1 MIFLTL
7 STLLNCWK
15 SREIESTMYLKIL
28 PWKHHCVIVTG
39 KAPRIAVNPAW
50 DVIKNGRGLNFRCR
64 YWRIFVVFREGRF
77 WRCLKNIQFKIVYL
91 RKLKLL
97 FLKDWK
103 LLIRD
108 NDCFRLLYFLQGT
121 TSWRLFWWFF
131 ISLHFERYCILRL
144 LCFSSI
150 SALCNN
156 SGLLGLKA
164 KYSLKHSKAHYMYI
178 LISMVFRFL
187 S

>member
-39 KAPRIAVNPAW
+39 KAPRIAVNPAC

-77 WRCLKNIQFKIVYL
+77 WRCLKKHSIQNCVVEKIKTCFWKIENYWFVITIASDFYTFFKERLCDDYSDDFLFRYISKDIVFFDFYA
-91 RKLKLL
+91 
-97 FLKDWK
+97 
-103 LLIRD
+103 
-108 NDCFRLLYFLQGT
+108 FLQYQRCVIIVVYWV
-121 TSWRLFWWFF
+121 WRQ
-131 ISLHFERYCILRL
+131 SLH
-144 LCFSSI
+144 
-150 SALCNN
+150 
-156 SGLLGLKA
+156 
-164 KYSLKHSKAHYMYI
+164 
-178 LISMVFRFL
+178 
-187 S
+187 